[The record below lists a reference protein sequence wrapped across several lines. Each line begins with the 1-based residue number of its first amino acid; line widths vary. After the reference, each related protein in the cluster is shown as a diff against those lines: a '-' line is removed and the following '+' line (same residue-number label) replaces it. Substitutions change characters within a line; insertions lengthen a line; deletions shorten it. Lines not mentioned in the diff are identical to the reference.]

1 MSKPRMLQGVFT
13 LWISTNPTL
22 TVYSASLLEVMRWKM
37 LSMTFGMTPC
47 VLPPGV
53 KALPIVYVLPDP
65 VWPYANTAG
74 RQAEL
79 IDPCIDSKCVYATCS
94 NQPALFVIHL
104 LRQATHLACK
114 HTMFVHP
121 TLLAVVRCITRMVR
135 CMLICASRLRIP
147 VAL

>member
-1 MSKPRMLQGVFT
+1 MSKPRMLQCLFT

-53 KALPIVYVLPDP
+53 KALPMVYVLPDP

-79 IDPCIDSKCVYATCS
+79 IDGKCVLKSGSLCHTLIMAGYTPCMQKHCFCTSHIACCGVLHHHDGKMHADMRKPSAHTCS
-94 NQPALFVIHL
+94 IIAFE
-104 LRQATHLACK
+104 
-114 HTMFVHP
+114 
-121 TLLAVVRCITRMVR
+121 
-135 CMLICASRLRIP
+135 
-147 VAL
+147 